1 MACGWSASASKPPS
15 CYRAGPTKH
24 QLHHRDR
31 RSNSDEEAGQRNDPA
46 RGRNGSNSGTRKGQR
61 RAERDISSRAGTFLS
76 HAGHRAWRSTW
87 LARPRWQPPL
97 SLTGRQ
103 LIRRQPPSACR
114 ANNFERVVGARQA
127 HARPREIRP
136 RSRCRGQRRPLDARR
151 SYGAVSRAQPP
162 AANAEPRGRAERRS
176 RQGSD
181 EPSDPARG
189 ISWQPQQL
197 NHPLWDTRT
206 KGTARLLRAAP
217 SSTD

>member
-15 CYRAGPTKH
+15 CYRAAPTEH
-24 QLHHRDR
+24 QLHHPDR
-31 RSNSDEEAGQRNDPA
+31 RSNCYDDEGQFRDPA
-46 RGRNGSNSGTRKGQR
+46 RGRNGSNSGTTEGQR
-61 RAERDISSRAGTFLS
+61 RVLRDISSSEGTFLS
-76 HAGHRAWRSTW
+76 HAGHRAWRATW
-87 LARPRWQPPL
+87 LARRRWRPPL

-136 RSRCRGQRRPLDARR
+136 PSRWRGQRRPLDDRR

-162 AANAEPRGRAERRS
+162 AANVEPRGRSERRS

-181 EPSDPARG
+181 EPSEPARG

-197 NHPLWDTRT
+197 NHPLWDTRA

-217 SSTD
+217 SSTN